1 MQTASIWEFKGYTMR
16 SSRIE
21 DKDAYYLA
29 GFTEC
34 DSEVARM
41 TGSKMHYSKEE
52 VDAYFVNCLNDSTR
66 YDFLIFDPQ
75 GSLIGE
81 SVINEIDEQARS
93 ANFRI
98 CIFKSK
104 NCGKGIG
111 SWAIQT
117 TRDFAFCERK
127 LHRLH
132 WMCSHSIYGPK
143 KPMRKQGSAWRAF
156 CGMPFGITVYM
167 PTIS

>member
-66 YDFLIFDPQ
+66 YDFLIF
-75 GSLIGE
+75 LKAKTAERE
-81 SVINEIDEQARS
+81 SAAGRFKQQEISPFASES
-93 ANFRI
+93 
-98 CIFKSK
+98 C
-104 NCGKGIG
+104 
-111 SWAIQT
+111 T
-117 TRDFAFCERK
+117 DF
-127 LHRLH
+127 H

-167 PTIS
+167 PMIS

>member
-1 MQTASIWEFKGYTMR
+1 MEMQTASIWEFKGYTMR

-117 TRDFAFCERK
+117 T
-127 LHRLH
+127 
-132 WMCSHSIYGPK
+132 
-143 KPMRKQGSAWRAF
+143 
-156 CGMPFGITVYM
+156 
-167 PTIS
+167 

>member
-1 MQTASIWEFKGYTMR
+1 MQTASIWECKGYTMR

-98 CIFKSK
+98 CIFKF
-104 NCGKGIG
+104 
-111 SWAIQT
+111 T
-117 TRDFAFCERK
+117 T
-127 LHRLH
+127 LH
-132 WMCSHSIYGPK
+132 
-143 KPMRKQGSAWRAF
+143 
-156 CGMPFGITVYM
+156 
-167 PTIS
+167 

>member
-104 NCGKGIG
+104 NCGKG
-111 SWAIQT
+111 SCT
-117 TRDFAFCERK
+117 DF
-127 LHRLH
+127 H

-167 PTIS
+167 PMIS

>member
-104 NCGKGIG
+104 NCGKGMG
-111 SWAIQT
+111 DSNNKRFRLLRAKAAQTFTGCVLIQYT
-117 TRDFAFCERK
+117 GQK
-127 LHRLH
+127 SL
-132 WMCSHSIYGPK
+132 
-143 KPMRKQGSAWRAF
+143 
-156 CGMPFGITVYM
+156 
-167 PTIS
+167 

>member
-52 VDAYFVNCLNDSTR
+52 VDAYFVGWLNEST
-66 YDFLIFDPQ
+66 
-75 GSLIGE
+75 GC
-81 SVINEIDEQARS
+81 A
-93 ANFRI
+93 
-98 CIFKSK
+98 
-104 NCGKGIG
+104 
-111 SWAIQT
+111 
-117 TRDFAFCERK
+117 FAFCERK
-127 LHRLH
+127 LHRLSLDVFSFNIRAKKAYEKAGFRVEGILRDAI
-132 WMCSHSIYGPK
+132 WDNGVYADDILMSILEEEW
-143 KPMRKQGSAWRAF
+143 KQIA
-156 CGMPFGITVYM
+156 
-167 PTIS
+167 

>member
-34 DSEVARM
+34 DSGVARM

-111 SWAIQT
+111 SWAIQNT
-117 TRDFAFCERK
+117 GQK
-127 LHRLH
+127 SL
-132 WMCSHSIYGPK
+132 
-143 KPMRKQGSAWRAF
+143 
-156 CGMPFGITVYM
+156 
-167 PTIS
+167 